1 MNEKHISEVV
11 NLIQHDSSSS
21 GGGELWR
28 FEWKLFRM
36 KSHFIDSK

>member
-1 MNEKHISEVV
+1 MNEKHILVVV

-28 FEWKLFRM
+28 FQ
-36 KSHFIDSK
+36 